1 MRKQAIYVN
10 MSTHSNNE
18 SLDESYSPDSSGN
31 DETSSEELEE
41 YPDTS
46 YVPYDSDVEPLATKE
61 QAAAFKE
68 DQRRESELERELN
81 SRLAKEKDTKSW

>member
-1 MRKQAIYVN
+1 

-18 SLDESYSPDSSGN
+18 SLYESYSPDSSGN
-31 DETSSEELEE
+31 DETSSEDDETSSEELEE
-41 YPDTS
+41 YPDTG
-46 YVPYDSDVEPLATKE
+46 YVPYDSDVEPLVTKE